1 MISEP
6 EEWLILGVTES
17 GRPFRPSDWA
27 ERLCGALAAFD
38 GDHRL
43 RYSRH
48 ARPVSRDGQIGIVVE
63 TVLQQINPPAY
74 EFLMSFARENSLT
87 IQPGRYRIRVEEDAA
102 AKA

>member
-1 MISEP
+1 MADPWRDRKRTPVPSE
-6 EEWLILGVTES
+6 
-17 GRPFRPSDWA
+17 RWA

-38 GDHRL
+38 DDHRL

-63 TVLQQINPPAY
+63 TVLQQINLPAY
-74 EFLMSFARENSLT
+74 EFLMSFARENRLT
-87 IQPGRYRIRVEEDAA
+87 IQPGRYRIRVDEDAA